1 MRIYRKSILALLC
14 FFSAAA
20 YAVDTVPST
29 MNPAPANSATKKGDF
44 PCQPPSD
51 AALRETLLA
60 AGFVPD
66 SPQGEEALRLSKKVF
81 NDPTLRKRLCG
92 SEKSELP
99 LWSAKLSPTE
109 RLRSLQLMK
118 TMVTATPRDCKV
130 FLRAREGNV
139 FQYLPLM
146 SPVAMQSLLEASRI
160 AALHKPS
167 DDETGERST
176 IAEMLEADKLL
187 SAAAKSSEVDSF
199 DSPLELCEQI
209 RLLVDQ
215 VVSAPEPLR
224 SQASLALLRRTE
236 RQPSAVASVLSNP
249 ETYLNEAFDE
259 RQLPQF
265 IRNSLPADGS
275 RPLPFKRAVFD
286 LEWTSKGARANPQ
299 RMITTFINRRN
310 NGVIAEIT
318 RPADPSRDGTWTSFA
333 LLYGIATLRL
343 HFVQPALRETQANLQ
358 DAAALIAANQSFKEG
373 TTLRI
378 PLPQP
383 DYKGAKERIC
393 IVGRE
398 RPASTVFEKLTGSAI
413 DLHCKQTS
421 SKGVVTELHNVWLAD
436 YQTEMQL
443 SEQNPYSQ
451 IELVIHGVTFE

>member
-1 MRIYRKSILALLC
+1 MSIYRKSLLTLLLS
-14 FFSAAA
+14 FSAAA
-20 YAVDTVPST
+20 HAIDTAPST
-29 MNPAPANSATKKGDF
+29 MNPAPANSATKKGEF

-60 AGFVPD
+60 TGFVPD

-92 SEKSELP
+92 SEKTELP
-99 LWSAKLSPTE
+99 LWSAKLSPME

-130 FLRAREGNV
+130 FLRSREGNV

-146 SPVAMQSLLEASRI
+146 SPVAMQSLLEAAKI

-187 SAAAKSSEVDSF
+187 NAAAKSSEVDS
-199 DSPLELCEQI
+199 PLEPCEQI

-215 VVSAPEPLR
+215 VVSALEPLR
-224 SQASLALLRRTE
+224 SQASLALLRRME
-236 RQPSAVASVLSNP
+236 HQPSAADSVLSSP

-286 LEWTSKGARANPQ
+286 LEWASKGARANPL

-318 RPADPSRDGTWTSFA
+318 RPANPSRDGTWTSFS
-333 LLYGIATLRL
+333 LFYGIATLRL

-358 DAAALIAANQSFKEG
+358 DAAALIAANQPFKEG

>member
-1 MRIYRKSILALLC
+1 MSIYRKSLPALLLA
-14 FFSAAA
+14 FSAAA
-20 YAVDTVPST
+20 HAVDTTTST
-29 MNPAPANSATKKGDF
+29 MNPAPANSATKKGEF

-60 AGFVPD
+60 TGFVPD
-66 SPQGEEALRLSKKVF
+66 SPQGEETLRLSKKVL

-92 SEKSELP
+92 PEKSGLP
-99 LWSAKLSPTE
+99 LWSTKLSPSE

-130 FLRAREGNV
+130 FLRTRDGNV

-146 SPVAMQSLLEASRI
+146 SPVAMQSLLEAARI

-187 SAAAKSSEVDSF
+187 NAAVKSSEVDAF

-215 VVSAPEPLR
+215 VTSAPEPLR
-224 SQASLALLRRTE
+224 SHASLALLRRME
-236 RQPSAVASVLSNP
+236 HQPPAADSVLRKP

-286 LEWTSKGARANPQ
+286 LEWTSKGVPATSQ

-318 RPADPSRDGTWTSFA
+318 TPANPSRDGNWTSFS
-333 LLYGIATLRL
+333 LFYGIATLRL
-343 HFVQPALRETQANLQ
+343 HYVQPVVREAQANLQ
-358 DAAALIAANQSFKEG
+358 DAAALVAANQPLKEG

-383 DYKGAKERIC
+383 DFKGTKERIC

-436 YQTEMQL
+436 YQAEMML
-443 SEQNPYSQ
+443 STQNQYGQ
-451 IELVIHGVTFE
+451 TELVIRGVTVE